1 MSSFPTVT
9 AFVHNG
15 SWDDTTR
22 EHPALKMMETIT
34 NEFDKTNVL
43 NPAWYAADSSFQ
55 KTDGSQHHGLEAAMM
70 TTRQNYEPLQTHYHE
85 PHSIVC
91 VETDDGYKMWG
102 QATLFGNLAGVPAEG
117 ETKVTDR
124 MGREWD
130 VELPGGWFNYYVR
143 DEHAKNGLGMVIKR
157 SEVAADS
164 AITMRAM
171 LKRGLISASDLVS

>member
-1 MSSFPTVT
+1 MSSLPTVT

-55 KTDGSQHHGLEAAMM
+55 KTDGSQHHGLDAAMM